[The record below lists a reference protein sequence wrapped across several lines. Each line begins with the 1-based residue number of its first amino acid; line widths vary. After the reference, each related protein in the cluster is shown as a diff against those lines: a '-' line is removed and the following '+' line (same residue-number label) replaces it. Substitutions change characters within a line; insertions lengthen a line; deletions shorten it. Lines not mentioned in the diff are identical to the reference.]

1 MHAPQFLPH
10 PRYEIVGLIGNGD
23 FAAVYRARDL
33 ELGREVAIKQI
44 HQQYLADPRRLERFW
59 REAQLLA
66 KLEHPHIMTIY
77 DIVRSH
83 GWLVLELMQGTV
95 LDATRGQPIDLGLLR
110 SVLIGSLQGLAMMHN
125 SGTLHGDI
133 KPTNLLVDKLGR
145 IKLGDFGLARRVASD
160 QGSYLK
166 GATRYMAPEMVA
178 PQFGPV
184 GPTSDLYSLGFTAY
198 ELLCGTQQFELL
210 FPGLEAFGRDRQVA
224 WMMWHAAP
232 DRRLP
237 PVASVL
243 GGVPEDI
250 ARVIDRLV
258 QKEQTRRYPSAEHA
272 LAELAP
278 SAEVAAKIG
287 DPEAQKRAAE
297 QKSARRRRLVAIGA
311 LAMSVLL
318 SAAVLF
324 IPTEGKPPPAPPPD
338 KITRGVVRNVLAETQ
353 TLVIEDIETS
363 QPREFQLAETDRVLL
378 NDRPTVLRD
387 LRELDQVTVTVKHD
401 AAGGRAIEVLAARP
415 EGDRG
420 VVSQIALDVGE
431 LKLTLNDSSEEL
443 AVRVGAQCPIE
454 LNGEAQRGGRPLVL
468 ADLAAGDRVL
478 VDHYRDDTGR
488 HALSISALRVVPGE
502 GVVRKIDLQK
512 GLVTIAATAD
522 DAAATVALPLAGRC
536 EVTLNGR
543 RVIDSQELTPA
554 ELRPGDAIRYE
565 RDVELVSIA
574 IQRQFQDGGPIAAI
588 NYDVRSLVAKTDLGD
603 RTFVLTPDCQVLLGG
618 EAVTLDDLRR
628 GDRVEIAFD
637 SPDAESPEAKR
648 IVATRPPDPTKWAV
662 VIAAAS
668 FDDSSVAAFPAA
680 AAQADRLRKT
690 LIDRYAVPPGQVIV
704 LDSPSRVRL
713 EQGLADAVGQSGQA
727 EQLVVL
733 LAGRVAVG
741 SDGLPRVVPKDFAA
755 ARADDSGV
763 ALAPLLTQVEN
774 SPAKQKIVLLDLQ
787 GAGSASQS
795 AASWFELVRGTRNK
809 PLLKTT
815 NVIAASGPP
824 VTAASAPA
832 ALTSAL
838 AAAVGGAAD
847 LNRDNVCEL
856 TELHE
861 YLLAAAKRGDVQ
873 ATLYLPDNTPPRIT
887 DEAAEAIRRL
897 AALMGQPRI
906 EASEVQGA
914 FLAAQALA
922 PRQPEPRLASAL
934 VLLKARQHNE
944 AITQLGELLA
954 AHPSSLVGWEASAW
968 AKFEKL
974 NYTGGVADL
983 AELVKRLPAGELS
996 DSLRRAI
1003 PWVGRLRE
1011 FAGAA
1016 VAPERRAS
1024 GASLA
1029 ALDAAV
1035 AKRGGEVA
1043 RLYQEGRAATA
1054 AVIANFD
1061 RQAAAATPDE
1071 QAKLSLE
1078 RRHLRHYASFS
1089 CETAVQEVLAGLGD

>member
-1 MHAPQFLPH
+1 MQAPQFLPH
-10 PRYEIVGLIGNGD
+10 PRYEIAGLIGNGD

-44 HQQYLADPRRLERFW
+44 HQQYLSDPRRLERFW

-110 SVLIGSLQGLAMMHN
+110 SVLIGSLQGLSIMHKG
-125 SGTLHGDI
+125 GTLHGDI

-166 GATRYMAPEMVA
+166 GATRYMAPETVA

-243 GGVPEDI
+243 GGVPDDL

-258 QKEQTRRYPSAEHA
+258 QKDQRRRYPSADHA
-272 LAELAP
+272 LADLAP
-278 SAEVAAKIG
+278 SAEVAAKFG
-287 DPEAQKRAAE
+287 DPEAEKEAAH
-297 QKSARRRRLVAIGA
+297 KKAARRRRLVAIGA
-311 LAMSVLL
+311 LALSVVL
-318 SAAVLF
+318 SAAALF
-324 IPTEGKPPPAPPPD
+324 VPTEGKPPPAPPAD
-338 KITRGVVRNVLAETQ
+338 KIARGVVRNVLADRQ
-353 TLVIEDIETS
+353 TLIIEDLETAAP
-363 QPREFQLAETDRVLL
+363 QEFVLGEADRVFL
-378 NDRPTVLRD
+378 NDQPTVLRD
-387 LRELDQVTVTVKHD
+387 LRELDQVTVTIKHD
-401 AAGGRAIEVLAARP
+401 AAGSKQIEVLAARP

-420 VVSQIALDVGE
+420 VVSKVAVDVGE
-431 LKLTLNDSSEEL
+431 LKVTLNDSGAEL
-443 AVRVGAQCPIE
+443 AVHVSPQCPIE
-454 LNGEAQRGGRPLVL
+454 LNGEAKRAGKPLVL

-478 VDHYRDDTGR
+478 VDHFRSETGEQ
-488 HALSISALRVVPGE
+488 ALKISALRIVQSA
-502 GVVRKIDLQK
+502 GVVRKVDLKK
-512 GLVTIAATAD
+512 GQVTIAATAD
-522 DAAATVALPLAGRC
+522 DDAPTTSYPLAWRC
-536 EVTLNGR
+536 VVTLNGR
-543 RVIDSQELTPA
+543 RVIDAKELTAA
-554 ELRPGDAIRYE
+554 EMRPGDTIIYE
-565 RDVELVSIA
+565 RDIEVVSIA
-574 IQRQFQDGGPIAAI
+574 IRRVFQDGGKITAI
-588 NYDVRSLVAKTDLGD
+588 NYEVRSLVAKTDLGE
-603 RTFVLTPDCQVLLGG
+603 RTFLLTPDCTVLLGG
-618 EAVTLDDLRR
+618 EPVAFDDLRR
-628 GDRVEIAFD
+628 GDRVEISFD
-637 SPDAESPEAKR
+637 SPDAESPEAKQ
-648 IVATRPPDPTKWAV
+648 IAATRPPDPTKWAIV
-662 VIAAAS
+662 VAAEN
-668 FDDSSVAAFPAA
+668 FDDTSVEAFPAA
-680 AAQADRLRKT
+680 ADATGILARALT
-690 LIDRYAVPPGQVIV
+690 ERYAVPADQLIV
-704 LDSPSRVRL
+704 LDNPSRVRL
-713 EQGLADAVGQSGQA
+713 EQGLADAVGRSGQA
-727 EQLVVL
+727 RQLLVL

-741 SDGLPRVVPKDFAA
+741 NDGLPRVAPKDFAA

-763 ALAPLLTQVEN
+763 PLAPLLTLVEN
-774 SPAKQKIVLLDLQ
+774 SPAKEKIVLLDLQ
-787 GAGSASQS
+787 GTGIAPQS
-795 AASWFELVRGTRNK
+795 AAALFELVRGTRNK

-815 NVIAASGPP
+815 NVTAVASPP

-832 ALTSAL
+832 ALTAALASAL
-838 AAAVGGAAD
+838 GGAAD
-847 LNRDNVCEL
+847 LNRDNVCDL

-873 ATLYLPDNTPPRIT
+873 ATLYLPETTPPRIT

-897 AALMGQPRI
+897 AALMGKPRI
-906 EASEVQGA
+906 DPNEVQGA
-914 FLAAQALA
+914 YLAAQALA
-922 PRQPEPRLASAL
+922 PRQPEPQLASAL

-944 AITQLGELLA
+944 AIAQFGELLA
-954 AHPSSLVGWEASAW
+954 AHPSSLIGWEASAW

-983 AELVKRLPAGELS
+983 AEAVKRLPPGDLP
-996 DSLRRAI
+996 DPVRRVI
-1003 PWVGRLRE
+1003 PWIGRLRE
-1011 FAGAA
+1011 FAGAG
-1016 VAPERRAS
+1016 VAPDRRPSA
-1024 GASLA
+1024 AALA

-1043 RLYQEGRAATA
+1043 KLYAEGRQ
-1054 AVIANFD
+1054 AVQAVLADFD
-1061 RQAAAATPDE
+1061 RQAAMGSADDKA
-1071 QAKLSLE
+1071 QLALE
-1078 RRHLRHYASFS
+1078 RRHVRHYASFS